1 MMELKTDLKM
11 SIIIPMYN
19 AEKYIGICL
28 DSLNSTVFFLVR
40 KFYMLRCLF
49 GALYVDMSCFGVSWV
64 FSKHEIPT
72 SMDKSQKCHFN
83 I

>member
-28 DSLNSTVFFLVR
+28 DSLNSAALFLVR
-40 KFYMLRCLF
+40 YFYIL
-49 GALYVDMSCFGVSWV
+49 
-64 FSKHEIPT
+64 K
-72 SMDKSQKCHFN
+72 
-83 I
+83 